1 MSDFA
6 LLKQV
11 SKKTLTL
18 EGEIKATLSEIGDLQ
33 EALKNQQAQHAQD
46 TDLAANDTQAAEVI
60 KVLFDKVSE
69 KGFQFLENLGTQA
82 LRIVFPDETYSFKIV
97 MGSRGQERTAS
108 FMINDGKK
116 DVPLAECGGGPQV
129 LMGFIFQVYFIL
141 QNNLRRLM
149 VMDETFAQLS
159 PHYLDGLLQFL
170 FNLVEH
176 LQFKFLWISHSPYLE
191 GKVTKFFTMSRGK
204 LTQR

>member
-1 MSDFA
+1 LTDLE
-6 LLKQV
+6 LLKQA
-11 SKKTLTL
+11 SKQTLTA
-18 EGEIKATLSEIGDLQ
+18 EGEIKAVLTEIAELQ
-33 EALKNQQAQHAQD
+33 ATVAKQK
-46 TDLAANDTQAAEVI
+46 TDHVEYTKLAANDTQAAEII

-82 LRIVFPDETYSFKIV
+82 LRIVFPDEEYTFKIV
-97 MGSRGQERTAS
+97 MGSRGHERTAA
-108 FMINDGKK
+108 FFINDGK
-116 DVPLAECGGGPQV
+116 DEDPLSECGGGPQV
-129 LMGFIFQVYFIL
+129 LMGFIFRVYFIL
-141 QNNLRRLM
+141 QNNLKRLI

-170 FNLVEH
+170 FSLVEH

-191 GKVTKFFTMSRGK
+191 GKVTKFYSMSRGK